1 MWCVCA
7 CVHVWC
13 VCKHVRVR
21 WYTYVCVSTLLT
33 LVHTILPSL
42 LPLPYPSPP
51 SSLPSTPHRVSN
63 AVKPPKE
70 LVVKVDLAG
79 VRTVTDVELEVFE
92 RRLELHSQNPVY
104 KLEVGVVKCVWCGV
118 VWCGVVWCGVV

>member
-1 MWCVCA
+1 MCMCMCTMCENVARTYMCVYVWGGMCE
-7 CVHVWC
+7 HV
-13 VCKHVRVR
+13 V
-21 WYTYVCVSTLLT
+21 T
-33 LVHTILPSL
+33 LVHTILPSPNPSPP
-42 LPLPYPSPP
+42 LPLPSPSPP
-51 SSLPSTPHRVSN
+51 SPLPSTPHRVSN

-104 KLEVGVVKCVWCGV
+104 KLEVGVVKCVCVGCSV
-118 VWCGVVWCGVV
+118 V